1 MRWQWV
7 GGVTMALGVGLI
19 GCSDAP
25 PPPTEDAPRT
35 AEAVEGALAEASAL
49 GKGARTIA
57 EEAAGTFD
65 VAAYEK
71 LLVALADCEVSAGG
85 IARSCD
91 AWKAFDA
98 SRRDRRNLLR
108 NDGAALSAV
117 GRKHLSHESAA
128 VRLQAARLASSL
140 FGGDQAS
147 RDALV
152 EAARVEKDPQVLR
165 AMLRSVRSSIGRSDA
180 VRDLLVQM
188 ADHPDEQVRM
198 TVLGALSAG
207 WAAGTEGTLEKVMAA
222 VETDP
227 SPRVR
232 AYACRQLGD
241 RADERALPLLE
252 RQTADVGKDEKL
264 YEACFRG
271 LIGMWAAPVPQKA
284 PSERAYQLTMER
296 LRAKPRSEGRPPWGA
311 IANLEWAGKGSLAKA
326 APWFD
331 KDALVE
337 VLGDLAGDRDAH
349 WLART
354 GAVKV
359 MARIGAPRSTLE
371 ALKAGYADIAE
382 VPGVDKHVYDV
393 VVEQLA
399 RRDGTLPTGGPG
411 SAGETIEQAAEAAGG
426 PAADAAKK
434 SAEKAGDA
442 AKAAGEA
449 AGKAG
454 DGAEEAG
461 EALQEAAAGR
471 GKIAVKKAAEAVG
484 EAVEDDGEGEGGA
497 GGKGE

>member
-7 GGVTMALGVGLI
+7 GGVTMALGVGLV

-35 AEAVEGALAEASAL
+35 AAAVEGALAEASAL

-71 LLVALADCEVSAGG
+71 LLVGLADCEVSAGG
-85 IARSCD
+85 IARSCA

-117 GRKHLSHESAA
+117 GRKHLSHESPA

-207 WAAGTEGTLEKVMAA
+207 WAAGTEGTLEKVLAA

-252 RQTADVGKDEKL
+252 RLTADVGEDEKL

-284 PSERAYQLTMER
+284 PSERAYRLTMER
-296 LRAKPRSEGRPPWGA
+296 LRAEPRSEGRPPWGA

-337 VLGDLAGDRDAH
+337 VLGDLAGDRAAH

-359 MARIGAPRSTLE
+359 MARIGAPRSALE
-371 ALKAGYADIAE
+371 ALEAGYADIAE

-399 RRDGTLPTGGPG
+399 RRDGTLPTGDPA
-411 SAGETIEQAAEAAGG
+411 SVGETIEQAAGSPAVEAVEDAAG
-426 PAADAAKK
+426 
-434 SAEKAGDA
+434 EAGD
-442 AKAAGEA
+442 GEA
-449 AGKAG
+449 AGKTAEG
-454 DGAEEAG
+454 TGAAAKEAG
-461 EALQEAAAGR
+461 EALEEVAEGR
-471 GKIAVKKAAEAVG
+471 GKIAVKKATEAVS
-484 EAVEDDGEGEGGA
+484 EAVEDDEDGTGGDGE
-497 GGKGE
+497 